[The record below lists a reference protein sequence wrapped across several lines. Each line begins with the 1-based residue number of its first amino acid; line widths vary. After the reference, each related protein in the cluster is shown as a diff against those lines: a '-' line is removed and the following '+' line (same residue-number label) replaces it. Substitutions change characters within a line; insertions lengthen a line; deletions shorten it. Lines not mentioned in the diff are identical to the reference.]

1 MMNMQNLDPK
11 ESVGV
16 KLKEGICT
24 ALCLKPWFESN
35 WYFCN
40 ITKSGYLKGLFRK
53 KIIINQFLNSLQ
65 KQPYANVLEKVL
77 LKILQ
82 YS

>member
-1 MMNMQNLDPK
+1 MMNIRNLGPK

-40 ITKSGYLKGLFRK
+40 ITKD
-53 KIIINQFLNSLQ
+53 I
-65 KQPYANVLEKVL
+65 
-77 LKILQ
+77 
-82 YS
+82 